1 MAEAL
6 FNRLSFE
13 ERMGMALSLRG
24 KERERLI
31 LLAKDAEK
39 IVQRLPEE
47 EFYYTVK
54 EIGEGDAIELLSLAS
69 SRQLLFLFD
78 IETWRKDRLKHR
90 DFLRWLELILE
101 CGEEKA
107 IELLRRMDEEL
118 LVTFLKRYM
127 KVYKPDAELDPVEI
141 DDEKPFTLDN
151 QYFVKFRFREGERIL
166 VHLLDLLFR
175 EDQNLYF
182 RLMEGVIWGVPAEVE
197 ELAFRWRQS
206 RLMDRGFPEL
216 EESLDLYRYVDPEMI
231 KIDEGTKDLYPPD
244 EEMARWGEITP
255 NFYLAPLPSDLF
267 LQEVL
272 RAASEQGMEWL
283 GGELVYLC
291 NKAMVAEGVNPS
303 DLDEVRELLD
313 RVYSYLNLGLSH
325 LSQGNL
331 DEGIRGVRKLYL
343 HQIFQVGFSLTL
355 RLGRRAKRILRP
367 PWYPKGKEDL
377 GLLDSPWR
385 EVMEGLLSRR
395 PLLYEGLM
403 NPRSS
408 LYRPFRELKEIKAVE
423 DLLDEVSFLG
433 RLHREAYGYDPE
445 ALRSMDLSRCHP
457 AGWEEITFGTIT
469 LTSLANLALEGEF
482 TFRPVPEEKLKELLS
497 LTLREGEGG
506 RVLPSLREEF
516 LQRVRECFQGISTS
530 LTRGE
535 KEMGWRFWQ
544 RVLNDYCEEFG
555 YLDTHRPINPRFTKG
570 LLIKLRGWRK
580 ISP

>member
-31 LLAKDAEK
+31 LLARDAQK

-69 SRQLLFLFD
+69 ARQLLFLFD

-90 DFLRWLELILE
+90 DFLKWIELILE
-101 CGEEKA
+101 CGEGKA
-107 IELLRRMDEEL
+107 IELLRGMDEEL

-127 KVYKPDAELDPVEI
+127 KVYKPDAEIDPVEI
-141 DDEKPFTLDN
+141 DEEKLFTLDN
-151 QYFVKFRFREGERIL
+151 QYFVKFRFREGERVL
-166 VHLLDLLFR
+166 GHLLDLLFR
-175 EDQNLYF
+175 EDQDLYF

-231 KIDEGTKDLYPPD
+231 RIDEGTKDLYPPD
-244 EEMARWGEITP
+244 EEMTRWGEITP
-255 NFYLAPLPSDLF
+255 NFYLAPLPSGLF

-272 RAASEQGMEWL
+272 KVASEEGMEWL

-291 NKAMVAEGVNPS
+291 NKAMVAEGVDPS
-303 DLDEVRELLD
+303 NLEEVRELLD
-313 RVYSYLNLGLSH
+313 RVYGYLNLGLSH
-325 LSQGNL
+325 LSQGRL
-331 DEGIRGVRKLYL
+331 DEGIRGVKKLYL

-355 RLGRRAKRILRP
+355 RLGRRAKRTLRS
-367 PWYPKGKEDL
+367 PWYRKGKEDL

-385 EVMEGLLSRR
+385 EVMEGLLRKR
-395 PLLYEGLM
+395 PLLYEGIM
-403 NPRSS
+403 DNMSS

-423 DLLDEVSFLG
+423 EVLDEVSFLS
-433 RLHREAYGYDPE
+433 RLHGEVYGYDPE
-445 ALRSMDLSRCHP
+445 VLHQMDLSRCHP
-457 AGWEEITFGTIT
+457 GGWEEITFGTIT
-469 LTSLANLALEGEF
+469 LTSLANLALDEEF
-482 TFRPVPEEKLKELLS
+482 AFRPIPEERLKELLS
-497 LTLREGEGG
+497 LTLSAGEGG
-506 RVLPSLREEF
+506 KVLPSLHEGF
-516 LQRVRECFQGISTS
+516 LQKVRECFKGISSS
-530 LTRGE
+530 LTPKER
-535 KEMGWRFWQ
+535 EMGWRFWQ
-544 RVLNDYCEEFG
+544 KVLKDYCEEFG

-570 LLIKLRGWRK
+570 LLIKLRG
-580 ISP
+580 